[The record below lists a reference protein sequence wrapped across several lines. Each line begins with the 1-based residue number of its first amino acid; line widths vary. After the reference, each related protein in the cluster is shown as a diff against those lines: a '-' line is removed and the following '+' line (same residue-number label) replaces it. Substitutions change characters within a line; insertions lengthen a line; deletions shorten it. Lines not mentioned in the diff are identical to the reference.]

1 MDLNLFLRQF
11 GPLIFIFIIFY
22 FLLIR
27 PQQKRD
33 KERKQMLGSLKEG
46 DQIITIGGIYG
57 KILDIKDDIIT
68 LEIGDK
74 VKIKVT
80 RTAIGNVINK

>member
-1 MDLNLFLRQF
+1 MDFNLFLRQF